1 LGKINDE
8 MGQEDL
14 ALYWLRTAK
23 KRDANHK
30 PTHALLADILEKGG
44 HKEEAAQE
52 RLLAGP

>member
-1 LGKINDE
+1 